1 MDEEEGKQGEQYSHR
16 SWPPLFSYC
25 RRRDVEYK
33 TRLDCSIVEVVVDGP
48 LKTILSWVREFS
60 ERLVAWSAA
69 AGGGG
74 GGIVLGKS
82 CGWEFN

>member
-1 MDEEEGKQGEQYSHR
+1 MCKVNKFLIAAGHLCFPTADD
-16 SWPPLFSYC
+16 
-25 RRRDVEYK
+25 DVEYK
-33 TRLDCSIVEVVVDGP
+33 TRLDCSIVEVLVVDGP

-60 ERLVAWSAA
+60 EGLVAWSAA

-74 GGIVLGKS
+74 GGIVLDKS